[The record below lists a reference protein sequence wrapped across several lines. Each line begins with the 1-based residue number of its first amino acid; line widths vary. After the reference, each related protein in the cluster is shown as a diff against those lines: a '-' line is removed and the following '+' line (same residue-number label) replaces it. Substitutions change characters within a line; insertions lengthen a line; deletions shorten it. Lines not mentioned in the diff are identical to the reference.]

1 MKPVALTLL
10 VNSLS
15 VLLRTVAA
23 GAAVAACVLALLP
36 AAAAA
41 DEQGLRARAAYV
53 PNDSGS
59 ARAAADAGWTNTQ
72 WELNGPFGINA
83 PDAWSQASRLGGS
96 GGRGVII
103 AVLDSG
109 IAYTDRGPYK
119 RSPDLASARF
129 VRGYDF
135 VDDDPYPNDQYG
147 HGTFVASTIA
157 ATANNAYGTVGV
169 AYRARIMPLRVLDYE
184 GRGYPST
191 ISRAIRFATR
201 QGADIIN
208 LSLELYDG
216 PVLAP
221 TPRSVTASKSVRS
234 ALADARKAGVVV
246 ISAAGNSS
254 DPNVPAK
261 RYDTLAINVGGTTE
275 HGCLGDYSNHGP
287 GLDVVAPGGG
297 ADADVPN
304 DPNCKPA
311 EPAGRDIS
319 GVSFRAQSPVAVRDP
334 PALPRHLDRRP
345 PGRRR
350 RGARARLGRA
360 RHRPDARRGRAS
372 PRAHR
377 ARPRPARPR
386 SLLRLGARRRG
397 RRDRA
402 AAGPQTVRMMSTEQG
417 AWCDTLFGTE
427 PSRKR
432 LAPVMPLLPRTM
444 RSLPRSSATS
454 RIASAGSPCRANTS
468 TATPAARIS
477 AAAASSVACTSSRG
491 LIIHCRS
498 CGTRWMDSSRSRASD
513 TGS

>member
-1 MKPVALTLL
+1 MKPVATHLPREP
-10 VNSLS
+10 LS
-15 VLLRTVAA
+15 VLLRTVAS
-23 GAAVAACVLALLP
+23 GAAVAACVVALLP
-36 AAAAA
+36 APAAAG
-41 DEQGLRARAAYV
+41 EQGLRARAAYV

-83 PDAWSQASRLGGS
+83 PVAWSQASRLGGS

-119 RSPDLASARF
+119 RSPDLATARF

-191 ISRAIRFATR
+191 ISRAIRFAIR
-201 QGADIIN
+201 HGADIIN

-254 DPNVPAK
+254 DANVPAK

-297 ADADVPN
+297 ADAAVPY

-319 GVSFRAQSPVAVRDP
+319 GVSFRAQSPSLFEI
-334 PALPRHLDRRP
+334 LPRF
-345 PGRRR
+345 
-350 RGARARLGRA
+350 RG
-360 RHRPDARRGRAS
+360 
-372 PRAHR
+372 
-377 ARPRPARPR
+377 
-386 SLLRLGARRRG
+386 
-397 RRDRA
+397 
-402 AAGPQTVRMMSTEQG
+402 
-417 AWCDTLFGTE
+417 
-427 PSRKR
+427 
-432 LAPVMPLLPRTM
+432 
-444 RSLPRSSATS
+444 
-454 RIASAGSPCRANTS
+454 TS
-468 TATPAARIS
+468 TAAPQVAGVAALVLASGILGTDPTPGEVERHLERTARDLGRPGRDRYYGS
-477 AAAASSVACTSSRG
+477 GLVDAAAATAPLPLLKPSG
-491 LIIHCRS
+491 
-498 CGTRWMDSSRSRASD
+498 
-513 TGS
+513 